1 MSLNRSSS
9 GLAVAGLVITAVVAT
24 WWLGTV
30 GLALPSSGNPERA
43 SAQAILALVLL
54 RGLLLPAFG
63 LPAGLRLARATWP
76 GLLTMVAVAWPV
88 VALAWSA
95 SEVTLQAVLAAE
107 GVLLALAV
115 VIGALGTAL
124 APLTRGRLSA
134 DASDNMATAA
144 GLLVALGLWV
154 TRQHWIPAG
163 LS

>member
-1 MSLNRSSS
+1 MNPNRGSS
-9 GLAVAGLVITAVVAT
+9 GLAMAGLALTAAVAT
-24 WWLGTV
+24 WWLGAV
-30 GLALPSSGNPERA
+30 GLALQSSGSPERA
-43 SAQAILALVLL
+43 SAQAILVLVLL
-54 RGLLLPAFG
+54 RGLLLPALG
-63 LPAGLRLARATWP
+63 LPVSLRLARSAWL
-76 GLLTMVAVAWPV
+76 GLLMAVAVAWPV

-95 SEVTLQAVLAAE
+95 SEVTLHAVLAAE
-107 GVLLALAV
+107 GALLALAV

-124 APLTRGRLSA
+124 AHLTRGRLSA

>member
-1 MSLNRSSS
+1 MSLHRSSS
-9 GLAVAGLVITAVVAT
+9 GLAIAGLIVTAVVAT

-63 LPAGLRLARATWP
+63 LPTGLRLARATWP

-95 SEVTLQAVLAAE
+95 SEVTLHAVLAAE
-107 GVLLALAV
+107 GALLALAV

-124 APLTRGRLSA
+124 AHLARERLSA
-134 DASDNMATAA
+134 DATDIMATAA